1 MHKQRWLDA
10 AKAAGIEQLEIYEQK
25 SRSTSIRLFEG
36 SVDGYTISECNGFA
50 IRGIYKGNMGIC
62 FLEQDDD
69 ALLEDTLCR
78 IKENAEVITSRDE
91 VEIYAGDSAYPQ
103 LQLRSCTWNAHPDA
117 EKIGMVSSAGLIKSI
132 AKKLHEHKA
141 ENIVVDPVMVA
152 TSGSKLISD
161 DAIGTLKEYLFPMA
175 AVLTPN
181 IPETE
186 VLSGME
192 VKSAEDMI
200 AAAKQISE
208 TYHCAVLCKGGHQLN
223 DANDLLYRD
232 GSYRWFN
239 GKRIDNPN
247 THGTG
252 CTLSSAIAS
261 NLAKG
266 YDLDT
271 AVERAKAYISGA
283 LAAMLDLGHGSGPMD
298 HGFDF
303 RGKGFA
309 EEQA

>member
-1 MHKQRWLDA
+1 MKTALTIAGSDSSGG
-10 AKAAGIEQLEIYEQK
+10 AGIQADLKTMIANGVYAMTA
-25 SRSTSIRLFEG
+25 STALTAQNTTGVQGIFE
-36 SVDGYTISECNGFA
+36 VTPE
-50 IRGIYKGNMGIC
+50 
-62 FLEQDDD
+62 FLEQQ
-69 ALLEDTLCR
+69 
-78 IKENAEVITSRDE
+78 I
-91 VEIYAGDSAYPQ
+91 DSVFTDI
-103 LQLRSCTWNAHPDA
+103 RPDA
-117 EKIGMVSSAGLIKSI
+117 VKIGMVSSVGLIESI
-132 AKKLHEHKA
+132 AKKLKQYEA

-152 TSGSKLISD
+152 TSGSRLISE
-161 DAIGTLKEYLFPMA
+161 DAIGALKELLLPMA
-175 AVLTPN
+175 TVLTPN

-192 VKSAEDMI
+192 VKTADDMI
-200 AAAKQISE
+200 AAAKYISE

-223 DANDLLYRD
+223 DANDLLYRNGD
-232 GSYRWFN
+232 YKWFN

-283 LAAMLDLGHGSGPMD
+283 LAAMLDLGQGSGPMD

-309 EEQA
+309 EEKA